1 MKQTKIDLLEPFE
14 KVVEAVLSTPESH
27 QVIVEGAVQMPQAQ
41 FANRVNRSPASEA
54 ELKEVLRCLYE
65 AAHGRQV
72 ETKVGAVAIAP
83 PVAAVLKESHF
94 YVRTQVGFLLEA
106 LTRII
111 SAASHSNNGI
121 PPPQIGKRDVL
132 NNGSITERKNDDEKI
147 AMQSAPFLRS
157 KRPAFL
163 ENRW

>member
-1 MKQTKIDLLEPFE
+1 MKQIKIDLLEPFE
-14 KVVEAVLSTPESH
+14 KVLKAVLSAPESH
-27 QVIVEGAVQMPQAQ
+27 KVIAEGAVQMPQTQ
-41 FANRVNRSPASEA
+41 FANRVNPAPASET

-72 ETKVGAVAIAP
+72 ETEIGSVAIAP
-83 PVAAVLKESHF
+83 PVAAFLKGSPF
-94 YVRTQVGFLLEA
+94 YIRTQVGFLLEA

-121 PPPQIGKRDVL
+121 LPPQIGKRKVL
-132 NNGSITERKNDDEKI
+132 NNVSITERKNDDEKI
-147 AMQSAPFLRS
+147 AMRSAPFLRP

-163 ENRW
+163 ENR